1 MKVCLIGSGRAGTF
15 HCQSI
20 NRNKK
25 IDIICIVDNNVDN
38 ATKLAN
44 TIKAT
49 PMVCKDIDFAIEK
62 FSDAF
67 DTVII
72 ATPTYTHHHLTI
84 KCLNA
89 GKHVFCEK
97 PLGNIKQIKECFEL
111 AQTKKL
117 KLFIG
122 FQKRFDKHYMDFR
135 KLVQASNKIKHINFI
150 TRDHPLPSIQYLKTS
165 NGIAE
170 DMLSHDIDIANL
182 IMKNEKPSSVVAF
195 ASTTLPELEAADEIE
210 DISVTMQYSSGTTI
224 ILNGSRTA
232 QYAYD
237 QRAEA
242 YTGDSLITMNN
253 QLENGVR
260 VTTKTG
266 ESTSCINDSF
276 PTRYKNA
283 YYNELEAFRF
293 VTEGG
298 SGFTFPTCDD
308 LVLNMEICNA
318 INESL
323 KEKKVVQMN

>member
-15 HCQSI
+15 HCQSA
-20 NRNKK
+20 NKNKK
-25 IDIICIVDNNVDN
+25 IDIVCIVDNNVEN
-38 ATKLAN
+38 ATKLAKA
-44 TIKAT
+44 IKAT
-49 PMVCKDIDFAIEK
+49 PMVCKDIDFVLQK

-72 ATPTYTHHHLTI
+72 ATPTYTHYHLTT

-89 GKHVFCEK
+89 DKHVFCEK
-97 PLGNIKQIKECFEL
+97 PLGNIEQIKECFDL
-111 AQTKKL
+111 AESKKL

-122 FQKRFDKHYMDFR
+122 FQKRFDKHYMEFR
-135 KLVQASNKIKHINFI
+135 KQVQTSNKIKHINFV
-150 TRDHPLPSIQYLKTS
+150 TRDHPVPSLEYLKTS

-182 IMKNEKPSSVVAF
+182 IMKNEKPKSIVAF
-195 ASTTLPELEAADEIE
+195 ASTTLPELKGIDEIE
-210 DISVTMQYSSGTTI
+210 DISVMMLYKSGTTI

-232 QYAYD
+232 KYGYD

-242 YTGDSLITMNN
+242 YTGDSLISMNN
-253 QLENGVR
+253 QFENGVQI
-260 VTTKTG
+260 TTNTG

-276 PTRYKNA
+276 PTRYKDA

-293 VTEGG
+293 IVEGG
-298 SGFTFPTCDD
+298 SGFTFPSCAD

-318 INESL
+318 INSSLESNT
-323 KEKKVVQMN
+323 VVSL